1 MELVSS
7 DSNVWIDFEVI
18 DRLDLPFHLPHKYV
32 MCKDAFL
39 QELFPFSNKMAGLC
53 DKGLHLVDL
62 TDAELQLVLSWE
74 QKYRKLSRFD
84 RCALAIALKRNCVL
98 LTGDKALRNAADCEG
113 VPLMGTLGIFD
124 LLFAL
129 DVLDCSGFLECL
141 KLLQAHNGQE
151 VRLPTNEIDDTIKLL
166 EAFV

>member
-18 DRLDLPFHLPHKYV
+18 DRLDLPFCLPHKYV
-32 MCKDAFL
+32 MCKDSFL
-39 QELFPFSNKMAGLC
+39 QELFPFSTKMAGLC

-62 TDAELQLVLSWE
+62 TDTELQLVFSWE

-84 RCALAIALKRNCVL
+84 RCALAIALERNCVL
-98 LTGDKALRNAADCEG
+98 LTGDRTLRNAAGCEG
-113 VPLMGTLGIFD
+113 VSFMGTLGVFC
-124 LLFAL
+124 LLFEL
-129 DVLDCSGFLECL
+129 DVLDCSGFLACL
-141 KLLQAHNGQE
+141 RLLQTHNGQE
-151 VRLPTNEIDDTIKLL
+151 IRLPANEIDDTIKLL

>member
-18 DRLDLPFHLPHKYV
+18 DRLDLPFCLPHKYV

-39 QELFPFSNKMAGLC
+39 QELFPFSDKMAGLC
-53 DKGLHLVDL
+53 GKGLHLVDL
-62 TDAELQLVLSWE
+62 TDTELQLVLSWE

-84 RCALAIALKRNCVL
+84 RCALAIALERNCVL
-98 LTGDKALRNAADCEG
+98 LTGDRALRNAAGCEG
-113 VPLMGTLGIFD
+113 VSCMGTLGIFG
-124 LLFAL
+124 LLFEL
-129 DVLDCSGFLECL
+129 DILDCGDFLESL
-141 KLLQAHNGQE
+141 RLLQTHNGQE
-151 VRLPTNEIDDTIKLL
+151 IRLPANEIDDTIKLL